1 MAQAWSQFCSGTYQ
15 HRSPTLD
22 AELCQN
28 LFPITIESQS
38 NSKSKALLGSPGLK
52 ALFSVPT
59 DSCRGLF
66 YEDGKAVAVIG
77 GTAYDLD
84 LVANTATSL
93 GSIADD
99 GLPVSFASNGRG
111 GEQLAICGGGELKV
125 LDLVTNT
132 LGSAVTLPLT
142 NAPVCVDFID
152 GFGLLLEADTVKVY
166 FSALEDFESWDA
178 LDFFARNQTSDNF
191 IAMKVLRDRI
201 WLLGSQSTEVYF
213 DSGAAD
219 VPFIPYPGA
228 IMHEGCIAPWSV
240 CTDGN
245 SLFWLAE
252 NAQGRAR
259 FVKATDAQAQPIS
272 TEAIDFALASY
283 TRLDNTEV
291 LSYWQEGLNHLCW
304 SCPSGG
310 NCGITWCYC
319 PQTELWHQRGF
330 WQQADA
336 CFDRWR
342 PRGMCSTPQ
351 GIIVGDHETGNVYE
365 LDLDTWTDNGAMIR
379 RVRRAPYLASD
390 NQWAFIDAIELGA
403 QVGVGLS
410 SGQGSSPTVMAR
422 VSRDAAMTWSPTITT
437 SLGAIGAY
445 GTRAIWRRL
454 GRVRLDRFCFEVSIT
469 DPVRVCFG
477 PGLWL
482 RITQGSGGL

>member
-125 LDLVTNT
+125 LDLVTNV

-166 FSALEDFESWDA
+166 FSALEDFESWDG

-191 IAMKVLRDRI
+191 VAMKVLRDRI
-201 WLLGSQSTEVYF
+201 WLLGSHTTEIFY
-213 DSGAAD
+213 DSGQAD
-219 VPFIPYPGA
+219 VPFLPYPGA
-228 IMHEGCIAPWSV
+228 ILFEGCIAPWSV

-252 NAQGRAR
+252 NAEGRAR
-259 FVKATDAQAQPIS
+259 FVRAADAQAQPIS
-272 TEAIDFALASY
+272 TDAIDFALASY

-291 LSYWQEGLNHLCW
+291 LSYFQEGHNFLCW
-304 SCPSGG
+304 TCPSGG
-310 NCGITWCYC
+310 NCGITWVYDVKE
-319 PQTELWHQRGF
+319 QLWHQRGY
-330 WQQADA
+330 WQEVDA

-342 PRGMCSTPQ
+342 PRGVCSTPQ
-351 GIIVGDHETGNVYE
+351 GVIVGDHETGDVYE

-379 RVRRAPYLASD
+379 RVRRAPYLAND
-390 NQWAFIDAIELGA
+390 RTWMFLDEFELG
-403 QVGVGLS
+403 VEMGVGLNT
-410 SGQGSSPTVMAR
+410 GQGVDPQVLLR
-422 VSRDAAMTWSPTITT
+422 LSRDAGRTWTPSIVGR
-437 SLGAIGAY
+437 LGRMGEYRNRCIF
-445 GTRAIWRRL
+445 RRL
-454 GRVRLDRFCFEVSIT
+454 GRVRSDQLVIEISIT
-469 DPVRVCFG
+469 DPIRIAIG
-477 PGLWL
+477 PGAWI
-482 RITQGSGGL
+482 RASQGVAA